1 MDKPI
6 QAFLT
11 VASILFGFLFAGFR
25 WVIDR
30 EIDFDEEER
39 HFKLGTG
46 MLVVGLFL
54 VGIFGI
60 ILPLRVAVQSDTA
73 LRLCYRGI
81 VIAFVL
87 IYGYVLA
94 ELGHYSVYQWP
105 KYVTKS
111 EWFWATVASLTAI
124 CFVVKWWL
132 WPS

>member
-30 EIDFDEEER
+30 EIDFDEKDR

-46 MLVVGLFL
+46 MLVAGLFL

-60 ILPLRVAVQSDTA
+60 ILPLRAIAQSDTT

-81 VIAFVL
+81 VIAFVV

-105 KYVTKS
+105 KYVTRS
-111 EWFWATVASLTAI
+111 EWFCTSAASLTVI
-124 CFVVKWWL
+124 LFIVKWWL
-132 WPS
+132 WSS